1 MIAMQAMQSLRVLLL
16 EDCDLD
22 AELILAALEE
32 DFAVSPQR
40 AVSQEAYEAALK
52 GGEPDVILS
61 DYSLPTF
68 DGAQALAIAKL
79 LAPNAPFIFVSG
91 VLGEEFATEALKGGA
106 TDYVVKQ
113 RLSRLPAVVRRACS
127 EAETR
132 KERQKAER
140 QSALLVAELSHRIKN
155 TLGIVTAITKMTLSN
170 AKSLQEFEDNFLG
183 RLGALAAAH
192 SLLLEAGYR
201 EADLKVLINRTL
213 APFQHEG
220 RISCEGPSVAL
231 PPKPSLALG
240 MVMHELAGNAWL
252 HGALKEPSG
261 RVDPSWRLEG
271 RCDPPNLVVHWREWG
286 GPPVTAPTRTG
297 FGSMMI
303 QQSARYELDG
313 EADMRFHPQG
323 LECILSLPAPFASA
337 AAAPV

>member
-1 MIAMQAMQSLRVLLL
+1 MRALRALLL
-16 EDCDLD
+16 EDCDFD
-22 AELILAALEE
+22 VELILAALEHE
-32 DFAVSPQR
+32 FAVESER
-40 AVSQEAYEAALK
+40 ATAQEAFEAALRR
-52 GGEPDVILS
+52 GSWDVILS

-68 DGAQALAIAKL
+68 DGLQALAMAKA
-79 LAPNAPFIFVSG
+79 LAPQTPFIFVSG

-113 RLSRLPAVVRRACS
+113 RLSRLPAVVARALT

-132 KERQKAER
+132 RERAKAER

-155 TLGIVTAITKMTLSN
+155 TLGIVTAITKMTLNNVS
-170 AKSLQEFEDNFLG
+170 SLQEFEESFLG
-183 RLGALAAAH
+183 RLGALSAAH

-201 EADLKVLINRTL
+201 EADLETLIVRTL

-220 RISCEGPSVAL
+220 RIRCGGPSVAL

-240 MVMHELAGNAWL
+240 MVMHELAGNASL
-252 HGALKEPSG
+252 HGALRAPDG
-261 RVDPSWRLEG
+261 RVDVCWRVEE
-271 RCDPPNLVVHWREWG
+271 RTREAPNLIMHWREHG
-286 GPPVTAPTRTG
+286 GPPVAAPVRTG

-313 EADMRFHPQG
+313 EADVQFLPEG
-323 LECILSLPAPFASA
+323 LQCILRVPAPFAA
-337 AAAPV
+337 AALGSA